1 MVTINL
7 SRPRAAR
14 CLAVVCGLA
23 TMSMAAPAWAA
34 HAATTPVTVENP
46 TTSPVPTTDVD
57 NPALQPFQTNLLPH
71 SSTTNQ
77 ATDTFT
83 VPPGKRLVIEY
94 YSSQAQDL
102 SGGAAGLTL
111 STTVGGN
118 LVSYI
123 IYIDANTTNQVNQ
136 TTRIYADPGSIV
148 QAFAFNGGG
157 AHSCAGFLSIS
168 GYYVNVP

>member
-1 MVTINL
+1 
-7 SRPRAAR
+7 
-14 CLAVVCGLA
+14 
-23 TMSMAAPAWAA
+23 
-34 HAATTPVTVENP
+34 
-46 TTSPVPTTDVD
+46 
-57 NPALQPFQTNLLPH
+57 
-71 SSTTNQ
+71 
-77 ATDTFT
+77 
-83 VPPGKRLVIEY
+83 LVIEY

-168 GYYVNVP
+168 GYFVNVP